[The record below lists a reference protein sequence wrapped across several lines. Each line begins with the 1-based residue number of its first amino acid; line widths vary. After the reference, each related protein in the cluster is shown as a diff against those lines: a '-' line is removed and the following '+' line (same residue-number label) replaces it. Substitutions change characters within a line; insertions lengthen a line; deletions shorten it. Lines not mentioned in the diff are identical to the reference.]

1 MNEAEVGAIALL
13 ATVLNELEENK
24 KKVAAQPPGTRRDAA
39 AGGPERR
46 LEQAERWIAR
56 LTAERNEM
64 RAAVEQ
70 ARRWAGSWKRSAKR
84 HRTGYLTELFRHE
97 RTAQQLQE
105 AMGEFMRLQ
114 DQALSLP
121 SDAIDVYTE
130 YRENLGL
137 TTRGAK
143 IRALRDLRRSS
154 TP

>member
-24 KKVAAQPPGTRRDAA
+24 KKVAGHSSDARQ
-39 AGGPERR
+39 GGATVGLRQR
-46 LEQAERWIAR
+46 LEQAETRIAR
-56 LTAERNEM
+56 LTAEQNEM

-70 ARRWAGSWKRSAKR
+70 VRRWASVWKRSAKR
-84 HRTGYLTELFRHE
+84 RRVGYLTELSRHE

-114 DQALSLP
+114 DRALSLP
-121 SDAIDVYTE
+121 SDAIDAYAE
-130 YRENLGL
+130 LREKLGL
-137 TTRGAK
+137 SSRASK
-143 IRALRDLRRSS
+143 MRALRDLRRSS

>member
-24 KKVAAQPPGTRRDAA
+24 KKVAGQSTDPRRGAA
-39 AGGPERR
+39 AGGLERR
-46 LEQAERWIAR
+46 LEQAESRIAR
-56 LTAERNEM
+56 LTAERDVM

-84 HRTGYLTELFRHE
+84 RRVGYLTELSRHE

-114 DQALSLP
+114 DRALSLP
-121 SDAIDVYTE
+121 SDAIDAYAE
-130 YRENLGL
+130 FREKLGL
-137 TTRGAK
+137 SSRTAK
-143 IRALRDLRRSS
+143 IRALRDLRR
-154 TP
+154 